1 VAGRHLSLSQ
11 LRLLLGCARQW
22 RLQYL
27 DGLRPP
33 PTVDLVVG
41 VVWHAAIEDHL
52 GRRLRGEP
60 ADPGASGA
68 ALAAAWAREAARPD
82 VDWRGRPP
90 EAARRLSERLFAA
103 YLRDLAPL
111 VAPVAVEAP
120 FSVAVPGAPG
130 WTLDGRIDA
139 VADDGWLID
148 QKTARTP
155 YTPEQVDADLQA
167 LAYLWAWRELHG
179 AGAPGVAFHVAVKPS
194 PGAGPAGAV
203 VTQELVTRRTPAQ
216 LDWFAGLLR
225 EAVRQVE
232 AAALPPDPGY
242 RWSHRCPAVW
252 AARCMPW
259 RAPAALAPDVTGR
272 GAGDSAAAG
281 PLIAAGR
288 EAAGGTQQGAIGDG

>member
-1 VAGRHLSLSQ
+1 VPGRHLSVSQ

-27 DGLRPP
+27 EGLRPP

-52 GRRLRGEP
+52 GRRLRGER
-60 ADPGASGA
+60 ADPEASGA
-68 ALAAAWAREAARPD
+68 ALAAAWAREAARQGI
-82 VDWRGRPP
+82 DWRGRTP
-90 EAARRLSERLFAA
+90 ERARRLTERLFAA

-148 QKTARTP
+148 QKTAGAP

-167 LAYLWAWRELHG
+167 LAYLWAWRELH
-179 AGAPGVAFHVAVKPS
+179 AAPAPGVAFHVAVKPS
-194 PGAGPAGAV
+194 PWDGGAV
-203 VTQELVTRRTPAQ
+203 ATQELVTRRTGAQ

-232 AAALPPDPGY
+232 AEALPPDPGY
-242 RWSHRCPAVW
+242 RWCPRCPAVW

-259 RAPAALAPDVTGR
+259 RAPGALTPGDTER
-272 GAGDSAAAG
+272 GAGDSAAVG
-281 PLIAAGR
+281 PLLAAGR
-288 EAAGGTQQGAIGDG
+288 GAAGGTQQGVTGDG

>member
-1 VAGRHLSLSQ
+1 MPGRHLSVSQ

-60 ADPGASGA
+60 ADRGASGA
-68 ALAAAWAREAARPD
+68 ALAEAWAREAARPD
-82 VDWRGRPP
+82 VDWRGRTPGS
-90 EAARRLSERLFAA
+90 ARRLTERLFAA

-120 FSVAVPGAPG
+120 FSVAIPGAPG

-148 QKTARTP
+148 QKTAGAP

-167 LAYLWAWRELHG
+167 LAYLWAWRERHG
-179 AGAPGVAFHVAVKPS
+179 AEAPGMAFHVAVKPS
-194 PGAGPAGAV
+194 PADGGAV
-203 VTQELVTRRTPAQ
+203 ATQELVTRRTAAQ

-232 AAALPPDPGY
+232 AEAFPPDPGY
-242 RWSHRCPAVW
+242 RWCHRCPAVW

-259 RAPAALAPDVTGR
+259 RAAPGPTHDPAGLV
-272 GAGDSAAAG
+272 AGDRLAAAG
-281 PLIAAGR
+281 NASAAG
-288 EAAGGTQQGAIGDG
+288 DGPADRKHRG

>member
-1 VAGRHLSLSQ
+1 MAGRHLSVSQ

-60 ADPGASGA
+60 DDPGASSA
-68 ALAAAWAREAARPD
+68 ALAAAWDREAARPRI
-82 VDWRGRPP
+82 DWRRQTPDG
-90 EAARRLSERLFAA
+90 ARRLTERLFAA
-103 YLRDLAPL
+103 YLRDLAPAGGRRWRWRRPSACPSL
-111 VAPVAVEAP
+111 ARRA
-120 FSVAVPGAPG
+120 GR
-130 WTLDGRIDA
+130 WTAGSTPWP
-139 VADDGWLID
+139 DDGWLID
-148 QKTARTP
+148 QKTAGAP

-179 AGAPGVAFHVAVKPS
+179 AEAPGVAFHVAVKPARRVS
-194 PGAGPAGAV
+194 GPVA
-203 VTQELVTRRTPAQ
+203 TQELVTRRTAAQ

-232 AAALPPDPGY
+232 AEALPPDPGY
-242 RWSHRCPAVW
+242 RWCPRCPAVW

-259 RAPAALAPDVTGR
+259 RAPGR
-272 GAGDSAAAG
+272 RPATPPRPSSATRPQRERSWRPG
-281 PLIAAGR
+281 PPARSGR
-288 EAAGGTQQGAIGDG
+288 RRGVNDDG

>member
-1 VAGRHLSLSQ
+1 VAGRHLSVSQ

-27 DGLRPP
+27 EGLRPP

-68 ALAAAWAREAARPD
+68 ALAAAWAQEAARPGI
-82 VDWRGRPP
+82 DWRRQTPAG
-90 EAARRLSERLFAA
+90 ARRLTERLFAA
-103 YLRDLAPL
+103 YLHDLAPR

-120 FSVAVPGAPG
+120 FSVPIPDAPG
-130 WTLDGRIDA
+130 WTLDGRLDA

-148 QKTARTP
+148 QKTAGAP

-179 AGAPGVAFHVAVKPS
+179 AEAPGVAFHVAVKPS

-203 VTQELVTRRTPAQ
+203 VTQELVTRRAPAQ

-232 AAALPPDPGY
+232 AEALPPDPAY
-242 RWSHRCPAVW
+242 RWCHRCPAVW

-259 RAPAALAPDVTGR
+259 RAAEGSGGCTTPSVPG
-272 GAGDSAAAG
+272 GPAAAG
-281 PLIAAGR
+281 APAPARRGR
-288 EAAGGTQQGAIGDG
+288 REE

>member
-1 VAGRHLSLSQ
+1 VPGRHLSVSQ

-60 ADPGASGA
+60 ADPEASGV
-68 ALAAAWAREAARPD
+68 ALAAAWDREAARPGI
-82 VDWRGRPP
+82 DWRRQTP
-90 EAARRLSERLFAA
+90 EGARRLTERLFAA

-120 FSVAVPGAPG
+120 FSVAVAGPPG

-148 QKTARTP
+148 QKTARAP

-179 AGAPGVAFHVAVKPS
+179 APAPGVAFHVAVKPPS
-194 PGAGPAGAV
+194 GAEGPVA
-203 VTQELVTRRTPAQ
+203 TQELVTRRTGAQ

-232 AAALPPDPGY
+232 AEALPPDPGY
-242 RWSHRCPAVW
+242 RWCHRCPAVW

-259 RAPAALAPDVTGR
+259 RVPVVDARDRAGP
-272 GAGDSAAAG
+272 GAGDQPVAVGNASAD
-281 PLIAAGR
+281 
-288 EAAGGTQQGAIGDG
+288 GTHRGANDDG